1 MANIINCT
9 FCHLIGLSLKKELTG
24 TYNFDF
30 HFKIEIPVLR
40 KIWRFAFGML
50 LITFVAG
57 LNTQLDKLVISKFL
71 PIEDLGFYTLG
82 VSLSMGI
89 IVLVNPI
96 SIALLPRFTALFSS
110 KQKENASFLYQK
122 INLFVTIISFTL
134 MVNLMFFAKE
144 LIWVWT
150 GEIELS
156 EQASIYLPIIA
167 ISYAMGAIGT
177 TPYNIAIANG
187 YTKLN
192 NVLGLVSLAVTIPG
206 YWLVVK
212 YYGALGVAYLFCVV
226 QILTMLTLVYV
237 INKKFVKIKNPIS
250 LLYIKQMLLPL
261 IISLFIAY
269 IFSIKSSF
277 GLENRFYTFT
287 WVMLSVI
294 TTFLFNLLLFPF
306 KDLKRILRFRKT

>member
-1 MANIINCT
+1 
-9 FCHLIGLSLKKELTG
+9 
-24 TYNFDF
+24 
-30 HFKIEIPVLR
+30 
-40 KIWRFAFGML
+40 
-50 LITFVAG
+50 
-57 LNTQLDKLVISKFL
+57 
-71 PIEDLGFYTLG
+71 
-82 VSLSMGI
+82 MGI

-206 YWLVVK
+206 YWLVVQ

-294 TTFLFNLLLFPF
+294 TTFLFNLLLIPF